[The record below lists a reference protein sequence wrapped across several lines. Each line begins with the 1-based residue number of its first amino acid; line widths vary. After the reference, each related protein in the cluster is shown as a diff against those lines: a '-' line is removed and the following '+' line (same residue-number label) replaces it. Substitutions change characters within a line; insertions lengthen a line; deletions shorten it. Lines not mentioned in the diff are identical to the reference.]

1 MHDSNLWGHTTIG
14 QFCELG
20 KLTPYALV
28 GDVTYFPCPWMFL
41 PFKRHKYGISKYI
54 YYWNYIQIN
63 TRMCIKRSFGL
74 LKGHWRIL
82 LKRLN
87 VHL

>member
-1 MHDSNLWGHTTIG
+1 
-14 QFCELG
+14 
-20 KLTPYALV
+20 
-28 GDVTYFPCPWMFL
+28 
-41 PFKRHKYGISKYI
+41 
-54 YYWNYIQIN
+54 
-63 TRMCIKRSFGL
+63 MCIKRSFGL